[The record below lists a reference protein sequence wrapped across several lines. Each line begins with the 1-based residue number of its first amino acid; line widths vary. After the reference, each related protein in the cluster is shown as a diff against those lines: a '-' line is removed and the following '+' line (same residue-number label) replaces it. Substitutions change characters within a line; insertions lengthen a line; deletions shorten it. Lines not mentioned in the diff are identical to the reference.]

1 MDDFFHFA
9 TMKGGGHRLELTG
22 PIVTSRPW
30 WSKDGEQFA
39 CSTEFDAQLKAL
51 EGEELTV
58 VIDSNGGDV
67 AAGIAMYEALRN
79 RKGETH
85 CHIVRAYSAA
95 TLPLC
100 AVPRRNRMISS
111 VGTILIHDPATSAS
125 GTADELDKSVRFLRA
140 IKTAVLAAY
149 HEATGKSE
157 AELSEM
163 MTRETTMTAASAV
176 ENGFAESIANPAE
189 SAQMSHE
196 LMQVYMAASHEQT
209 LRMAQAAAEA
219 QKRDKERQEY
229 LRFFEGIK

>member
-1 MDDFFHFA
+1 M
-9 TMKGGGHRLELTG
+9 ELTG

-30 WSKDGEQFA
+30 WSEDGEQFA
-39 CSTEFDAQLKAL
+39 CSSEFDAQLKAL

-100 AVPRRNRMISS
+100 AVPRRNRMISP
-111 VGTILIHDPATSAS
+111 VGTILIHDPATSVS